1 MKSLAL
7 AVLLLLSSCELFGV
21 TTTAAGE
28 QKTASLPTT
37 NGAASTEVQLNSD
50 KLTTSALMDISYNS
64 STTAENIILV
74 LLLTIAMG
82 ILISLIVLKCKKCQ
96 NCMCRNY
103 RQKKQETNDGTSDI
117 SPIKKDQVT
126 LLSVKPTYMEAGEES
141 FLSSCGQND
150 AVENG
155 KTEEPDQA
163 LDVCLAKFYSLTHC
177 TLKQILSQESD
188 ANGNPSPCFRAFKP
202 NY

>member
-64 STTAENIILV
+64 STTAGTFSSTNDTLKNVSDLFVPSQLRPSGPQNIILV

-163 LDVCLAKFYSLTHC
+163 LD
-177 TLKQILSQESD
+177 I
-188 ANGNPSPCFRAFKP
+188 P
-202 NY
+202 